1 MATLNPPSVNYWPQT
16 ACAKAFW
23 GQHELRPYRHLLAD
37 TMDWADVR
45 SGDHWLDLGCGR
57 GELTRSLWEKS
68 AGKLAEIVA
77 LDCAAVNASA
87 IERLR
92 ASAHPPDV
100 KGRIRFVRSDFSSGL
115 SSWQGGHF
123 DGVVSGLAIQYAE
136 SYAPDKG
143 WTTEAY
149 ESLLREVHR
158 VLRPG
163 GQFIFSVNVP
173 EPDWGRV
180 GLHALP
186 YVFGSRKPLQL
197 LKNIWR
203 MARYGKW
210 LKREARRGRFHY
222 LAIGDVVERLAAAGF
237 ERITHRV
244 SYAGQAYVVRCRK
257 V

>member
-57 GELTRSLWEKS
+57 GEFTRSLWEKS

-92 ASAHPPDV
+92 ASAHHHDV
-100 KGRIRFVRSDFSSGL
+100 KGRIRFVRGDFSCGL
-115 SSWQGGHF
+115 SSWPDGHF

-136 SYAPDKG
+136 
-143 WTTEAY
+143 
-149 ESLLREVHR
+149 
-158 VLRPG
+158 
-163 GQFIFSVNVP
+163 
-173 EPDWGRV
+173 
-180 GLHALP
+180 
-186 YVFGSRKPLQL
+186 
-197 LKNIWR
+197 
-203 MARYGKW
+203 
-210 LKREARRGRFHY
+210 
-222 LAIGDVVERLAAAGF
+222 
-237 ERITHRV
+237 
-244 SYAGQAYVVRCRK
+244 
-257 V
+257 